1 MAHPRTK
8 YFAFVL
14 FGMLVM
20 ASGFLSVEYL
30 SGSSGITL
38 SAVIY
43 AKVLQV
49 NRYFL
54 GGLLHDQVLALS
66 FWFAIVLTLSLEY
79 LLPAKPAQKVF
90 SVNLAQDVVWLFY
103 QNILNALVLVF
114 YVEYLTLFY
123 NRYFSRLTVT
133 SLSQSRGWVRFL
145 IALLVVDF
153 LYWIQHYFHHKVP
166 LLWQFHKLHHSQKEI
181 NFFTDFRYHV
191 VEYVVRYT
199 FLITP
204 FLILKLDPPVI
215 VAFVIFSRCYSHFYH
230 GNIRLNLWPLN
241 YILVTPQSHRIH
253 HSLGLAY
260 RDTNFGAILSIWDF
274 IFGTKCTNF
283 DEYPETGITDEAFPQ
298 EQKIGLKS
306 LLLTPLS
313 QLLYP
318 FRVMK
323 RTYLPQAETPARIEA
338 RLSSLRSGR

>member
-1 MAHPRTK
+1 MVHPRTK
-8 YFAFVL
+8 DVVFVL
-14 FGMLVM
+14 FGILVI
-20 ASGFLSVEYL
+20 ASGYLSVEYL
-30 SGSSGITL
+30 FSFSGITL
-38 SAVIY
+38 SAAIY
-43 AKVLQV
+43 HKLLQV

-54 GGLLHDQVLALS
+54 GLLHDQVLAFS
-66 FWFAIVLTLSLEY
+66 FWCAIGLTLGLEY

-90 SVNLAQDVVWLFY
+90 SVNLAQDVVWFFY

-133 SLSQSRGWVRFL
+133 SLSQSPGWVRFL
-145 IALLVVDF
+145 IALLAVDF

-166 LLWQFHKLHHSQKEI
+166 LLWRFHMLHHSQKEI

-204 FLILKLDPPVI
+204 FLILKLEPPVI
-215 VAFVIFSRCYSHFYH
+215 VAFVIFTTCYSHFYH
-230 GNIRLNLWPLN
+230 GNIRLNLGPLK
-241 YILVTPQSHRIH
+241 YILVTPQSHRMH
-253 HSLGLAY
+253 HSLGLEY
-260 RDTNFGAILSIWDF
+260 RDTNFGAIFSIWDF
-274 IFGTKCTNF
+274 ILGTQCTNF
-283 DEYPETGITDEAFPQ
+283 DDYPETGITDEAFPQ
-298 EQKIGLKS
+298 QQKIGLKS

-318 FRVMK
+318 FVVMK
-323 RTYLPQAETPARIEA
+323 RNYLSLAEAPAGIDNALNNRP
-338 RLSSLRSGR
+338 R